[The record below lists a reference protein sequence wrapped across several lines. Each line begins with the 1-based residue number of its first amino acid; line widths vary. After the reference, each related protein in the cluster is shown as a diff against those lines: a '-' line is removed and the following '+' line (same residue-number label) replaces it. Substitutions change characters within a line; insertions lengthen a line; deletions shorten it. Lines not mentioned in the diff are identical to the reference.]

1 MNGPSDVPGMRSSS
15 IVRRAPTEVGAA
27 ALALLALC
35 CGMADTI
42 VALLLT
48 LLEVVLV
55 SLILALWVMRSA

>member
-1 MNGPSDVPGMRSSS
+1 MRSSS

-48 LLEVVLV
+48 AASSPGGGAACQFDPGAVGH
-55 SLILALWVMRSA
+55 AQRVMIN